1 MEPSKGLHANDPVD
15 LAVLISNDGRASGSA
30 QLVLELVESNGAR
43 TRLDA
48 RGINLEAGENMVYS
62 HQWTPDRM
70 GTVWVE
76 FHIINGPST
85 QTATVHIDAAETEG
99 IVASFGEINPL
110 LLVIIVLLSISL
122 IGLITYGLK
131 DGNNAN
137 RKFNPAKQKK
147 ASKSLPSMEEIANA
161 QKGNETEVLS
171 EGNYSGV
178 HSSSSPGENPY
189 Q

>member
-1 MEPSKGLHANDPVD
+1 
-15 LAVLISNDGRASGSA
+15 
-30 QLVLELVESNGAR
+30 
-43 TRLDA
+43 
-48 RGINLEAGENMVYS
+48 
-62 HQWTPDRM
+62 
-70 GTVWVE
+70 VWVE

-131 DGNNAN
+131 DGNSAN